1 MNTIAS
7 FFSRLRN
14 RHFFILDSIAFL
26 TIPTI
31 ALFIRLDGNVDFSDF
46 GYGLFTIT
54 IIFAF
59 LKLSLFYFSG
69 MYQRYWRYA
78 SVDELAFIGVLI
90 GMVLVLQTIT
100 FIILYQVKFLP
111 ISDLPRSI
119 PVLDGIL
126 SFVVVGGI
134 RFSVRIS
141 ERAKERAARYGGVRA
156 LIVGAGKAGVS
167 LVSEMQRNPE
177 QGYIPVGLID
187 DDRRKSRL
195 QIRGI
200 AIEGN
205 KYKIPEAVKR
215 LRVDKVI
222 IAMPSAAGKD
232 IREVH
237 DLCRMAGVPVS
248 TLPSIFEIINGQV
261 KLESIRDVSIDDLL
275 RRNPIKTNI
284 NKVADFINGKRV
296 LVTGAG
302 GSIGSEICR
311 QILPFSPSKIAL
323 LGHGENTIFDI
334 QQELLTMV
342 RLYHKNGGNGHR
354 VPDIHAFIADIR
366 SESRLKIIFEKF
378 RPDIIFHAAAHKH
391 VPMMEENIA
400 EAVSNNIYGT
410 RNLLFLSSR
419 YNVNHFVNL
428 STDKAVNP
436 TSMMGVSKRLSE
448 LLVMQAA
455 KRTGKKY
462 VCVRFGNVLGS
473 NGSVIPTFQRQIQRG
488 GPVTITHPGVK
499 RYFMTIPE
507 SVQLVLQSSVI
518 GRGGEIF
525 VLDMGEPIKIE
536 DLAKDLIKL
545 SGFEYNKDIK
555 IKYTGLRP
563 GEKLFE
569 ELFISGEEYAPTEHE
584 KILIACNAS
593 QIVPDTLDEHI
604 ETLFGAAKRNN
615 ETAVKEILHHIV
627 PEYKPFDGSGSKSDN
642 GSDGEFTSGEKSAEK
657 KR

>member
-1 MNTIAS
+1 MNTIAV

-14 RHFFILDSIAFL
+14 RHFFLLDTVSFL
-26 TIPTI
+26 IIPII
-31 ALFIRLDGNVDFSDF
+31 ALAIRMDGDVDLSQ
-46 GYGLFTIT
+46 YGNGLIAVIVIFTT
-54 IIFAF
+54 

-78 SVDELAFIGVLI
+78 SVDELAFIGVMTGIALI
-90 GMVLVLQTIT
+90 LQTIA
-100 FIILYQVKFLP
+100 FIILYQVQFLP
-111 ISDLPRSI
+111 IGDLPRSMPI
-119 PVLDGIL
+119 LDGIL
-126 SFVVVGGI
+126 SFVFVGGI
-134 RFSVRIS
+134 RFSVRVV
-141 ERAKERAARYGGVRA
+141 ERAKERAIRYGGVRT

-167 LVSEMQRNPE
+167 LVTEMQRNPE
-177 QGYIPVGLID
+177 QGFIPVGLID
-187 DDRRKSRL
+187 DDRKKTRL

-200 AIEGN
+200 SIEGN
-205 KYKIPEAVKR
+205 KYKIPDVIKR
-215 LRVDKVI
+215 LKVDKVI

-237 DLCRMAGVPVS
+237 ELCKMTGVSVS
-248 TLPSIFEIINGQV
+248 TLPSIFEIINGEV
-261 KLESIRDVSIDDLL
+261 KLESIREVSIDDLL

-284 NKVADFINGKRV
+284 SNVAEFINGKKI

-311 QILPFSPSKIAL
+311 QILPFSPSQVVL

-334 QQELLTMV
+334 QQELLAMI
-342 RLYHKNGGNGHR
+342 RLYHKNGGNGHIIPK
-354 VPDIHAFIADIR
+354 VKAFIADIR
-366 SESRLKIIFEKF
+366 SESRLKILFDQF
-378 RPDIIFHAAAHKH
+378 QPDIIFHAAAHKH
-391 VPMMEENIA
+391 VPMMEENVA
-400 EAVSNNIYGT
+400 EAISNNVFGT
-410 RNLLFLSSR
+410 RNLLFLASR
-419 YNVNHFVNL
+419 YNVDHFVNL

-455 KRTGKKY
+455 NRTGKKY

-473 NGSVIPTFQRQIQRG
+473 SGSVIPTFKRQIQRG
-488 GPVTITHPGVK
+488 GPITITHPEVK

-507 SVQLVLQSSVI
+507 SVQLVLQASVI

-525 VLDMGEPIKIE
+525 VLDMGELIKIE
-536 DLAKDLIKL
+536 DLAKDLIRL

-593 QIVPDTLDEHI
+593 QIIPDGLDNYI
-604 ETLFGAAKRNN
+604 ESLFIAADRNN
-615 ETAVKEILHHIV
+615 DATVKEILHAMI
-627 PEYKPFDGSGSKSDN
+627 PEYKPQGDYVSINDN
-642 GSDGEFTSGEKSAEK
+642 GSEEKHIKEK
-657 KR
+657 IIKKGTM